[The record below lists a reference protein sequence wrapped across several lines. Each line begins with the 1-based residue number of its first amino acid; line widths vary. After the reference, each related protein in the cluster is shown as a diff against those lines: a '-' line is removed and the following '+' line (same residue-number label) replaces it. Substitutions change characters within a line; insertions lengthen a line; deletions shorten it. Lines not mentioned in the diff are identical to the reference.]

1 MLFCYNYN
9 VKKATI
15 IGAGLAGSEAAYF
28 LAEHGVHVTLYE
40 MRPEKLTPAH
50 QGGSFAELVC
60 SNSLKSESL
69 ESASGLLKKELAL
82 FKSLILKAARATSV
96 PAGNALSVDR
106 ELFSEYVTKKIRNHK
121 NIAIINEEV
130 TTIPKGKVIIATG
143 PLTSEKLTEQLKTII
158 GENFLSFYDA
168 SAPIITK
175 DSVDLNVAYF
185 KSRYEQSD
193 NAYLNCPFTKEEYD
207 TFHTELKNAET
218 VKLRDFEKK
227 YFEACMPIEVLA
239 KRGYNT
245 MRYGPLKPKGL
256 EKVEGDKPFAVLQ
269 LRQDNLIGSL
279 YNLVGF
285 QTNLTYSEQERV
297 FKLIPG
303 LKDAEFIRYGLMHR
317 NTFINAPA
325 ILNKDFSL
333 KMDKNIYIAGQ
344 LSGVEGYVES
354 AANGLFVALNVLLSF
369 ENKTFNYPRLTM
381 IGALMHYVIHANP
394 NNFTPMNANFG
405 LLPSVKKKERLE
417 FANEA
422 ITLTKEIVK
431 LYG

>member
-1 MLFCYNYN
+1 M
-9 VKKATI
+9 KKVTI
-15 IGAGLAGSEAAYF
+15 IGAGLAGAEAAYF
-28 LAEHGVHVTLYE
+28 LARNGIKVTLYE
-40 MRPEKLTPAH
+40 MRPEKVTPAH
-50 QGGSFAELVC
+50 QTGNFAELVC
-60 SNSLKSESL
+60 SNSLKSENL
-69 ESASGLLKKELAL
+69 EHASGLLKKELAVL
-82 FKSLILKAARATSV
+82 KSLILRAARATKV
-96 PAGNALSVDR
+96 PAGSALSVDR
-106 ELFSEYVTKKIRNHK
+106 ELFSEYITKEIRKHK
-121 NIAIINEEV
+121 NIEVINEEV
-130 TTIPKGKVIIATG
+130 TKLPKGIVIVATG
-143 PLTSEKLTEQLKTII
+143 PLTSEALTKELQTLI
-158 GENFLSFYDA
+158 GQDFLSFYDA

-175 DSVDLNVAYF
+175 DSIDLNIAYF

-193 NAYLNCPFTKEEYD
+193 DAYLNCPFTKEEYD
-207 TFHTELKNAET
+207 VFHAELKKAET

-239 KRGYNT
+239 KRGVNT

-256 EKVEGDKPFAVLQ
+256 ERKDYPKPHAVLQ

-297 FKLIPG
+297 FRLIPG
-303 LKDAEFIRYGLMHR
+303 LKEAEFVRFGLMHR

-325 ILNKDFSL
+325 VLNRDFSL
-333 KMDKNIYIAGQ
+333 KMNKNVYIAGQ

-354 AANGLFVALNVLLSF
+354 AANGLFVALNVLAALTKK
-369 ENKTFNYPRLTM
+369 EVKYPRITM
-381 IGALMHYVIHANP
+381 LGALMHYVVHANP

-417 FANEA
+417 FAKEA
-422 ITLTKEIVK
+422 ILKTKEIAK